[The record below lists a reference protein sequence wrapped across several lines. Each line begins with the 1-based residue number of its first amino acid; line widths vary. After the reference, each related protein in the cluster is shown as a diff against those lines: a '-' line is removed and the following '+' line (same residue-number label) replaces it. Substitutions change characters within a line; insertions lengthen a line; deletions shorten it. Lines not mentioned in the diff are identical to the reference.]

1 MRCPVCKKIIPENT
15 LKCPYCKTRTGLL
28 CKNCNTINSI
38 YDLKCKKCGKEI
50 LKICPHCSSVNFP
63 NAKKCRKCG
72 MPFDNIET
80 ETKSETLEYIPNLIS
95 QKNAVTVLTQGLLSD
110 DKKIFSISGEKGI
123 GKSYVLKETIQKLQN
138 HKFIWMFGKCT
149 PLTQLTPGGMIQDM
163 ILNLYNL
170 PNFCISTPDFKK
182 DATRFFQNEF
192 PEMTGLEINNLI
204 NFLYSAQYGNFED
217 LLINKKKTFNM
228 LYKVFDKISQISEFI
243 LIADNFDFIDG
254 FSFEFLNN
262 LLKRDNLNMRFI
274 MLYNDAKP
282 AKGYFYL
289 QDDNIYL
296 DIGIAP
302 LNNNEMDEFCKSYE
316 EAFSYTNEF
325 ERQEIITK
333 SKGHPAFL
341 EQALS
346 YCFDCQIGDKSFK
359 LPDTFTELIQN
370 RLKNL
375 NEVNPVAY
383 KTLVGASV
391 LGDKINLA
399 LLKEIFEFDDKD
411 FTGIIDYLREMHFI
425 EPVNEI
431 FYEFKNLLLWETILT
446 TSKYDKDFI
455 VINTKIANSVRN
467 FILNSNAILGIIAQ
481 NLKQTPQALDI

>member
-302 LNNNEMDEFCKSYE
+302 LNNNEMDELMCINYGADDFVTKPYNPLILLARIEAVLKRVHPQKEMLINYRNIQLDVFKSCIIKDKQIIDLSKNELKIFYYLLSHQGVIISRDE
-316 EAFSYTNEF
+316 LMSYLWDSDMFVDDNTLTVNINRLRKKLEDIGLKDV
-325 ERQEIITK
+325 IITK
-333 SKGHPAFL
+333 RKQG
-341 EQALS
+341 
-346 YCFDCQIGDKSFK
+346 Y
-359 LPDTFTELIQN
+359 LI
-370 RLKNL
+370 L
-375 NEVNPVAY
+375 
-383 KTLVGASV
+383 
-391 LGDKINLA
+391 
-399 LLKEIFEFDDKD
+399 
-411 FTGIIDYLREMHFI
+411 
-425 EPVNEI
+425 
-431 FYEFKNLLLWETILT
+431 
-446 TSKYDKDFI
+446 
-455 VINTKIANSVRN
+455 
-467 FILNSNAILGIIAQ
+467 
-481 NLKQTPQALDI
+481 